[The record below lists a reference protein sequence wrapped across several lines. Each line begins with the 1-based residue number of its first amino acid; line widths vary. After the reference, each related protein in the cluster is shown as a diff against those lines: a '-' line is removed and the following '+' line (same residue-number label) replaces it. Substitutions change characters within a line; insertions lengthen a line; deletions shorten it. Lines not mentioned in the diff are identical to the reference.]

1 MSSMLLLV
9 LLYFEMS
16 IDVNDS
22 FVAVSF
28 QEKLFPYIRDNV
40 EKYLTEKF
48 EDAETI
54 KDVTALREQ
63 VSCCS

>member
-1 MSSMLLLV
+1 
-9 LLYFEMS
+9 MS